1 VLSKGEIDAMI
12 RASYPILAARTTPPA
27 YLKLL
32 DMREL
37 LHGVCECSKTPSN
50 FCFWRVVLFSDGRAA
65 LRRRAI
71 RKHLDNPLKYAKS
84 QRWHVRSNDRAM
96 TARAFFIQ
104 APFSNECCLG
114 VPSRCTHRRNF
125 DPHTMS

>member
-37 LHGVCECSKTPSN
+37 LHGVCENTQQLLLLA
-50 FCFWRVVLFSDGRAA
+50 R
-65 LRRRAI
+65 
-71 RKHLDNPLKYAKS
+71 
-84 QRWHVRSNDRAM
+84 
-96 TARAFFIQ
+96 RAFFRW
-104 APFSNECCLG
+104 
-114 VPSRCTHRRNF
+114 SRGIAKKSHSKASRQSAKIRQKPTVAR
-125 DPHTMS
+125 SVE